1 MTDSQRVYI
10 KVLKTLKKLMPTHKQ
25 GHVVTLAMMINGIVL
40 SGKAQ
45 LSAMSL
51 EVPHP
56 AKPKSLEK
64 RMRRWVKNENVDK
77 NFYYL
82 PYARTLLQ
90 HLSNHPLTLV
100 LDGSTV
106 GRGCMTIMVCV
117 VYRQRALPLAWL
129 VYKGKKGHTTAKR
142 HIEVLEKVV
151 PLIPDGAR
159 VVLLGDAEYDTTAMQ
174 QWLQANTTW
183 QYVLRTSPQI
193 YVTTDTGRYA
203 IRDLPLIQ
211 KQVVYYHQVGFT
223 QSDAVRVNVVAW
235 WGAEYDQPIYL
246 VSNIDRKYLICAYY
260 RQRFKIETFFSDQ
273 KSRGF
278 NLHKSHLADP
288 QRVARLLL
296 AACLAYIW
304 LIYLGVKVRSDQLLM
319 RQIHRTDR
327 CDLSLFQLGLRFLDH
342 LLNRELPLPFQLSV
356 PQRLNCVR

>member
-25 GHVVTLAMMINGIVL
+25 GHVVTLAMMISGIVL

-82 PYARTLLQ
+82 PYARALLQ

-129 VYKGKKGHTTAKR
+129 VFKGKKGHTTVER
-142 HIEVLEKVV
+142 HIAVLAQLLPLLPPKAEV
-151 PLIPDGAR
+151 I
-159 VVLLGDAEYDTTAMQ
+159 LLGDGEYDSPELLAWIEGQTDWTFVVRSAANVLITHGD
-174 QWLQANTTW
+174 LQYPLADLAALNAQTIASP
-183 QYVLRTSPQI
+183 VLFTVQEYGPLH
-193 YVTTDTGRYA
+193 A
-203 IRDLPLIQ
+203 I
-211 KQVVYYHQVGFT
+211 
-223 QSDAVRVNVVAW
+223 AW
-235 WGAEYDQPIYL
+235 WDEPYEKPIYL
-246 VSNIDRKYLICAYY
+246 ITNLAQPQQACAHY
-260 RQRFKIETFFSDQ
+260 QRRALIETLFSDQ

-278 NLHKSHLADP
+278 YIHKSHLAEP
-288 QRVARLLL
+288 GRVARLLL
-296 AACLAYIW
+296 ASSLAYLW
-304 LIYLGVKVRSDQLLM
+304 LIYLGLFVTDHEEFRCLID
-319 RQIHRTDR
+319 RTDR
-327 CDLSLFQLGLRFLDH
+327 TDKSLFRLGYDWLKYALRRGRSFKVAFH
-342 LLNRELPLPFQLSV
+342 VEVSP
-356 PQRLNCVR
+356 C